1 MESPMFKFLHTA
13 DIHLDSPLKG
23 LERYEG
29 APADKIR
36 QATRGA
42 LIKLVDLALDERVAF
57 VLIAGDL
64 YDGTWK
70 DYNTGLFFIRQMSR
84 LWDAGIPVYLIA
96 GNHDAENK
104 MTLKL
109 RLPKDKATL
118 FGSENPQTEILKDLG
133 VAIHGQSYAKANEN
147 RRLAE
152 GYPQAK
158 QGYFNIGMLHTCAG
172 RQGHADYAPCSL
184 EELRSKGYD
193 YWALGHVHKREP
205 FPNDPT
211 IVFPGN
217 LQGRF
222 FSESEIGPKGC
233 MLVTVQDDSSVRSEF
248 QTRDVFRW
256 ELCKVNASGAE
267 NGDMVMERISE
278 ELQKK
283 LGASEGR
290 PLAVRVEIHGICPFH
305 NQLHANSRKWVN
317 EARASA
323 NEIGA
328 DHLWIEKLKF
338 ETKLPSVKDAKSMDG
353 PMAELL
359 ALLDQLHAQDD
370 QLTKLYEDLA
380 DLDKKLPP
388 EMKEGPNA
396 LNLTDPAWLRDV
408 LGHVGPMLIERLRSR
423 EE

>member
-1 MESPMFKFLHTA
+1 
-13 DIHLDSPLKG
+13 
-23 LERYEG
+23 
-29 APADKIR
+29 
-36 QATRGA
+36 
-42 LIKLVDLALDERVAF
+42 
-57 VLIAGDL
+57 
-64 YDGTWK
+64 
-70 DYNTGLFFIRQMSR
+70 MSR
-84 LWDAGIPVYLIA
+84 LWDASISVYLIA

-118 FGSENPQTEILKDLG
+118 FGSESPQTEIIKDLG
-133 VAIHGQSYAKANEN
+133 VAIHGQSYAKAKED

-152 GYPQAK
+152 RYPQAK
-158 QGYFNIGMLHTCAG
+158 PGYFNIGMLHTCAG

-184 EELRSKGYD
+184 EELRSKGYE

-222 FSESEIGPKGC
+222 FSESENGPKGC
-233 MLVTVQDDSSVRSEF
+233 MLVTVHDDSSVSTEF

-256 ELCKVNASGAE
+256 EHCKVNASGAE
-267 NGDMVMERISE
+267 NGDVVIERLLE
-278 ELQKK
+278 ELQTR

-290 PLAVRVEIHGICPFH
+290 PLAVRVEIHGACPFH
-305 NQLHANSRKWVN
+305 NQLRANPRKWIN
-317 EARASA
+317 EIRAST
-323 NEIGA
+323 NEIGG
-328 DHLWIEKLKF
+328 DQVWIEKVKF
-338 ETKLPSVKDAKSMDG
+338 ETKLPNVEVAGSMDG
-353 PMAELL
+353 PIAELL
-359 ALLDQLHAQDD
+359 ALLDQLYTQDD

-396 LNLTDPAWLRDV
+396 LNLTDPAWLRNV
-408 LGHVGPMLIERLRSR
+408 LSHVGPMLIERLRSQ